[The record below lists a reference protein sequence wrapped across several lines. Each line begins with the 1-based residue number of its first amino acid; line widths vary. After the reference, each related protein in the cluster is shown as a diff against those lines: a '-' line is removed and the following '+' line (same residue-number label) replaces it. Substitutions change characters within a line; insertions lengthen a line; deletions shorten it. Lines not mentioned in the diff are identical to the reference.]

1 MRKRWL
7 IGSVL
12 LGACL
17 PLLAQESLLLG
28 RVERITM
35 LPPGVAACPAA
46 CPEVPAQQSDGR
58 VRVCVSNEGG
68 CQQTEFRIE
77 RVLLGN
83 EATGLKTF
91 QGRIGEWGRLDFP
104 NTHAPILVH
113 VDRGRVHWAS
123 TAERD
128 GTLYIDA
135 ANLERDTVAGVAV
148 RSIAPDERG
157 TIALDR
163 LLDGVRAPR

>member
-1 MRKRWL
+1 MRKRLL
-7 IGSVL
+7 IGTAL

-17 PLLAQESLLLG
+17 PALAQESLLLG

-35 LPPGVAACPAA
+35 LPPGAAACPAA
-46 CPEVPAQQSDGR
+46 CPALSAKQPDGS
-58 VRVCVSNEGG
+58 VRVCVSNESG

-83 EATGLKTF
+83 EATSLKTF

-104 NTHAPILVH
+104 NTHEPILVH
-113 VDRGRVHWAS
+113 VDAGRVHWAS

-128 GTLYIDA
+128 GKLYIDA
-135 ANLERDTVAGVAV
+135 AGLERDTVAGVAV

-163 LLDGVRAPR
+163 LLGGTRAPR